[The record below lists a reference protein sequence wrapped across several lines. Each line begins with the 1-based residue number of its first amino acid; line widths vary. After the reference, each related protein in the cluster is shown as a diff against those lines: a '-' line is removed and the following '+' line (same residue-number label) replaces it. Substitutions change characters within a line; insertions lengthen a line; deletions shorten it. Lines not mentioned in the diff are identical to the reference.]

1 MKPSPF
7 HIFHVLWVLKIIFDD
22 RWVGKSICV
31 LKIAFSVI
39 PLQCTWYIGI
49 PSEISLNTYKIV
61 GRVVKIYCVCGFIF
75 QKKKKMGTEICIQ
88 TSLLHLACVST
99 LSTHGLVIK
108 TALAGEKKII
118 NWVCFYNNDLISASE
133 GNKQ

>member
-7 HIFHVLWVLKIIFDD
+7 HIFHILWVLKIIFDD

-31 LKIAFSVI
+31 LKIAFSAI
-39 PLQCTWYIGI
+39 PSQRTWYIGI

-61 GRVVKIYCVCGFIF
+61 GRVVRICCVRGFIF
-75 QKKKKMGTEICIQ
+75 KKKKKSMEICIQ

-99 LSTHGLVIK
+99 LSAHGIVIK
-108 TALAGEKKII
+108 NALAGEKKII
-118 NWVCFYNNDLISASE
+118 NWVCFYYSDLISASE